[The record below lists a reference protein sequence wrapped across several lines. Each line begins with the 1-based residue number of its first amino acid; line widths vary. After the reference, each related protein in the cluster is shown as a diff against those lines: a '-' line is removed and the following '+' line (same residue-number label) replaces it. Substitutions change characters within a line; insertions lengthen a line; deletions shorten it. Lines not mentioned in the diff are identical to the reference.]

1 MANGWRDG
9 RDPAQRVLRIFTLIV
24 LLGSFVYLIVDPN
37 RHVDSV
43 PVTALVIGCVLVLL
57 GYEGIIRLPYIGRYH
72 DDDHHEDDE

>member
-1 MANGWRDG
+1 MVGNGWRDG
-9 RDPAQRVLRIFTLIV
+9 RDPAQRVLRILTLLV

-57 GYEGIIRLPYIGRYH
+57 GYEGIIRLPYIGRRP
-72 DDDHHEDDE
+72 DDHEDDE